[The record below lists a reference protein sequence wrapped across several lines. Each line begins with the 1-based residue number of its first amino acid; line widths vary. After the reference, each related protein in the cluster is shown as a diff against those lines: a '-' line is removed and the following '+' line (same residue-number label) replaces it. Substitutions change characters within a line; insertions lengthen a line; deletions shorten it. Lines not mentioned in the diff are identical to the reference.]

1 VTSHGDN
8 FCEGRVARFRD
19 CSELHEQDQK
29 CFFNDTPGW
38 QAPLYR
44 IPAAGGTRH
53 PLTKLGPGEITQR
66 WPQVL
71 PGGRAVV
78 HTASPSLAAEQR
90 EHRSRLP
97 VDRPSQNFAAGR
109 ILRPLLPSGH
119 LVYIHQGVLFGV
131 KFDLEKLETRGAPV
145 PLLEDVA
152 ANSATGGGQLDF
164 SGPGTVV
171 YAAGKNAAQAWQ
183 VVWLDGSGKTH
194 PLVAAPGAYAHPRL
208 SPDGRKLAFLG
219 NGDIYIHDLSG
230 RLPPPSPSRV
240 MLTARYGRPT
250 ANISSSS
257 PCRMA
262 SAFSGCA
269 ATAREIRNHCSSGR
283 IL

>member
-1 VTSHGDN
+1 MFLQRHTRMASSSVSDPGRRGHAPSVDEAWSRRDYATLAPGPARRARRGSHRLT
-8 FCEGRVARFRD
+8 F
-19 CSELHEQDQK
+19 
-29 CFFNDTPGW
+29 PGC
-38 QAPLYR
+38 Y
-44 IPAAGGTRH
+44 
-53 PLTKLGPGEITQR
+53 
-66 WPQVL
+66 
-71 PGGRAVV
+71 
-78 HTASPSLAAEQR
+78 EQR